1 MTENAINLKNTV
13 EAIVFASGE
22 PIDRLRLIEALG
34 CSPERL
40 DAILNEIAAEYDERG
55 SAVQLLLL
63 GSDVQFV
70 TRPEYAMAVRNVLDM
85 KRNQPLSS
93 AGFEVLAIVAYNQ
106 PVTRVFVD
114 TLRRVDSSYAMN
126 NLIDRGLIES
136 KGRLDAPGRPML
148 YGTTPDFL
156 RAFGLSTIEA
166 LPQTPEE
173 IKAMFARLDG
183 AEDEADESNDTQISL
198 DEELLEVAPTVNEA
212 ESAACEIAED
222 KRSATEEPKTS
233 DNERSAEDDRFNDDM

>member
-63 GSDVQFV
+63 GSDVQFA

-106 PVTRVFVD
+106 PVTKAF
-114 TLRRVDSSYAMN
+114 
-126 NLIDRGLIES
+126 IEQV
-136 KGRLDAPGRPML
+136 RYFM
-148 YGTTPDFL
+148 
-156 RAFGLSTIEA
+156 
-166 LPQTPEE
+166 
-173 IKAMFARLDG
+173 
-183 AEDEADESNDTQISL
+183 
-198 DEELLEVAPTVNEA
+198 
-212 ESAACEIAED
+212 SA
-222 KRSATEEPKTS
+222 
-233 DNERSAEDDRFNDDM
+233 

>member
-40 DAILNEIAAEYDERG
+40 DSILNEIAAEYEERG

-63 GSDVQFV
+63 GSDVQFA
-70 TRPEYAMAVRNVLDM
+70 TRPEYAMAVRNVLDI

-106 PVTRVFVD
+106 PVTKAFIEQVRGVD
-114 TLRRVDSSYAMN
+114 CSGVINTLCQRK
-126 NLIDRGLIES
+126 LIEEC
-136 KGRLDAPGRPML
+136 GRLDLPGRPLL
-148 YGTTPDFL
+148 YCTTTEFLKCFSMTTLAELPEIPDTK
-156 RAFGLSTIEA
+156 AAAQA
-166 LPQTPEE
+166 L
-173 IKAMFARLDG
+173 
-183 AEDEADESNDTQISL
+183 EDIQ
-198 DEELLEVAPTVNEA
+198 
-212 ESAACEIAED
+212 
-222 KRSATEEPKTS
+222 K
-233 DNERSAEDDRFNDDM
+233 DDSVSSGQMSIL